1 MARRRVRFPDGVE
14 VEHSIVRHR
23 GAVGLVVLDEQG
35 RWLLVRQYRIAPE
48 RELLEIPAGGLEEGE
63 EPDQTAHREVREE
76 TGFAAASME
85 RLGGLWMAP
94 GFCTEYM
101 HFYLATGLTHDPL
114 PGDADE
120 RISAP
125 LAMTEAELLAAI
137 DDGRIEDAKTVVA
150 VALMARYR
158 AGEGR
163 VSGPRLLTQTQVQ
176 RKVWDGFACPGLR
189 ARSARGGAAVRR
201 CGGRGR

>member
-1 MARRRVRFPDGVE
+1 MTDPEVLSNEVVYQGHVFDVTRRRVRFPDGVE

-23 GAVGLVVLDEQG
+23 GAVGLVVLDGEG

-63 EPDQTAHREVREE
+63 EPVATAHREVREE

-101 HFYLATGLTHDPL
+101 HFFLATGLTHDPL
-114 PGDADE
+114 PGDEDE

-125 LAMTEAELLAAI
+125 VAYTVEQVAAAI
-137 DDGRIEDAKTVVA
+137 ESGEIQDAKTVA
-150 VALMARYR
+150 AMFLYR
-158 AGEGR
+158 EHVLRSGR
-163 VSGPRLLTQTQVQ
+163 P
-176 RKVWDGFACPGLR
+176 PG
-189 ARSARGGAAVRR
+189 A
-201 CGGRGR
+201 